1 MRLGRQAYAE
11 PVHIT
16 ERFAGLVEAE
26 LADKPFAVVRVA
38 GGFDV
43 GFALADARWVSILA
57 VNDVRDSITYNVRVN
72 ERAGKFS
79 INDTLRRISW
89 SAGVSGMVPRLGF
102 SMSYQS
108 GRVKYGRVIQLGVA
122 PGGFEAAFSPEEE
135 RARIRAIGQELGL
148 KPGLS
153 RSVLIGLWTAGGV
166 VGLCI
171 LGAATALIIQAFLA

>member
-1 MRLGRQAYAE
+1 M
-11 PVHIT
+11 HIT

-26 LADKPFAVVRVA
+26 LADKPFAVVRVR

-122 PGGFEAAFSPEEE
+122 PGGFEVAFSPEEE
-135 RARIRAIGQELGL
+135 RARIRVIGQELGL

-166 VGLCI
+166 IGLCI
-171 LGAATALIIQAFLA
+171 LGAAIALIIQAFLG